1 MVEKMFL
8 PASKQVFDSG
18 SSFQVGLL
26 LLTLDVEEDGLA
38 LDDVR
43 VGGDAVAHPAAV
55 VAARRL
61 LHALQHEHAGVVDG
75 GQHQAGARVRVPVL
89 LQNVALKSRQ
99 DEM

>member
-18 SSFQVGLL
+18 SGFQVGL

-38 LDDVR
+38 LDDVG
-43 VGGDAVAHPAAV
+43 VGGDAVADAAAV

-61 LHALQHEHAGVVDG
+61 LHALQHQHAGVVHR
-75 GQHQAGARVRVPVL
+75 GQHQAGARVRVHPVL
-89 LQNVALKSRQ
+89 LQHLALKGKK
-99 DEM
+99 